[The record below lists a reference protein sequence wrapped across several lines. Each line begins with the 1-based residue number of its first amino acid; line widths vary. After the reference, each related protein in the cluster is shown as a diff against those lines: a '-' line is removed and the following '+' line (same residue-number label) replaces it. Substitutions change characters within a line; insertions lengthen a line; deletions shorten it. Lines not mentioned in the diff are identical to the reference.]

1 MSEESGHSSDIE
13 FILDRIR
20 RNSIQ
25 LNFAHKQNYGKIKRK
40 LYWFKIPIIMLS
52 ATNSVFSVGLST
64 YMAQQDVSVINC
76 LISLV
81 CGIIVSVE
89 LYLQLEK
96 SLATEYDVSKSY
108 YLLSIE
114 IQRFLLTDRENR
126 TIDCQPFL
134 DKSYNTYTK
143 LFENSR
149 LLKKSIHDNLTSLHE
164 DDKLP
169 GITITPTQ
177 SAAGISSRLNKQTA
191 AITQT
196 IFNSPFTEDGT
207 MEENMEATWKP
218 DGTIEKSVVGG
229 KQY

>member
-1 MSEESGHSSDIE
+1 MSEDSNHSSDIE
-13 FILDRIR
+13 TILDKIR

-25 LNFAHKQNYGKIKRK
+25 LSYSHKQTYEKLKLK
-40 LYWFKIPIIMLS
+40 LYYFKLPTIVLS
-52 ATNSVFSVGLST
+52 AINSVFSVGLSA
-64 YMAQQDVSVINC
+64 YMKQQDVSVINC

-96 SLATEYDVSKSY
+96 SLSIEYDVSKSY

-114 IQRFLLTDRENR
+114 IQRFLLTKRENR

-134 DKSYNTYTK
+134 DKSYNQYTK

-149 LLKKSIHDNLTSLHE
+149 LLKKSIHDNLTDLQT

-169 GITITPTQ
+169 GITITPSQ
-177 SAAGISSRLNKQTA
+177 SAASNSMRLNNQTD
-191 AITQT
+191 AITET
-196 IFNSPFTEDGT
+196 RVFNSEF
-207 MEENMEATWKP
+207 
-218 DGTIEKSVVGG
+218 
-229 KQY
+229 

>member
-1 MSEESGHSSDIE
+1 MSEDSNHSNDIE
-13 FILDRIR
+13 GILDRIR

-25 LNFAHKQNYGKIKRK
+25 LNYAHKMKYEK
-40 LYWFKIPIIMLS
+40 LKNKLVYFRLPTICLS
-52 ATNSVFSVGLST
+52 AINSVFSVGLSA
-64 YMAQQDVSVINC
+64 YMKQQDVSVINC

-89 LYLQLEK
+89 LYLQIEK
-96 SLATEYDVSKSY
+96 AMSVEYDVSKSY

-149 LLKKSIHDNLTSLHE
+149 LLKKSIHDNLTELRD

-177 SAAGISSRLNKQTA
+177 SAVSNTTRLNSQTE
-191 AITQT
+191 AIAESPY
-196 IFNSPFTEDGT
+196 NSTF
-207 MEENMEATWKP
+207 
-218 DGTIEKSVVGG
+218 
-229 KQY
+229 

>member
-13 FILDRIR
+13 SILDRIR

-25 LNFAHKQNYGKIKRK
+25 LNFAHKMKYEK
-40 LYWFKIPIIMLS
+40 LKNKLVYFRLPTICLS
-52 ATNSVFSVGLST
+52 AINSVFSVGLSA

-89 LYLQLEK
+89 LYLQIEK
-96 SLATEYDVSKSY
+96 AMSVEYDVSKSY

-126 TIDCQPFL
+126 AIDCPPFL

-149 LLKKSIHDNLTSLHE
+149 LLKKSIHDNLTELHE
-164 DDKLP
+164 IDKIP
-169 GITITPTQ
+169 GISITPTQ
-177 SAAGISSRLNKQTA
+177 SAANNSARLNKQTA

-196 IFNSPFTEDGT
+196 IFNSPFAENET
-207 MEENMEATWKP
+207 MEA
-218 DGTIEKSVVGG
+218 
-229 KQY
+229 

>member
-1 MSEESGHSSDIE
+1 MEHSDDIE
-13 FILDRIR
+13 NILDRIR

-25 LNFAHKQNYGKIKRK
+25 LNYAHKQKYEK
-40 LYWFKIPIIMLS
+40 LKNKLVYFRCPTIVLS
-52 ATNSVFSVGLST
+52 AINSVFSVGLNS
-64 YMAQQDVSVINC
+64 YMPQQQVSVINC
-76 LISLV
+76 LISLI

-89 LYLQLEK
+89 LYLQIEK
-96 SLATEYDVSKSY
+96 AMSIEYDVSKSY

-114 IQRFLLTDRENR
+114 IQRFLLTDRGNR

-134 DKSYNTYTK
+134 DKSYNQYTK

-149 LLKKSIHDNLTSLHE
+149 LLKKSIHDTLTDLHD

-177 SAAGISSRLNKQTA
+177 STTGVGRLNAQTE

-196 IFNSPFTEDGT
+196 IYNGAF
-207 MEENMEATWKP
+207 
-218 DGTIEKSVVGG
+218 
-229 KQY
+229 